1 MVLREKDKD
10 RVKIKKRK
18 GYVGGIKMNVLI
30 RGSRCR
36 MVEVWCNKVERV
48 DKMFTMISLGVAVVA
63 FEMWM

>member
-1 MVLREKDKD
+1 
-10 RVKIKKRK
+10 
-18 GYVGGIKMNVLI
+18 
-30 RGSRCR
+30 